1 MAEQGKDG
9 GTTKAAECAPRRA
22 HKGRMRQTNMAIVY
36 VARRRGQHGLC
47 HAQSPAHVLLCA
59 TVCACAAVRYRMRA
73 RPAARVHSYE
83 YSPNLNTTT
92 PTASYSVPRGSDPR
106 WFQRV
111 FRVAPGFRQGG
122 AEVCGAIRRKTR
134 PPTGSTSPESRSSVS
149 IHTAARQVRVTPHH
163 SALPC
168 SA

>member
-1 MAEQGKDG
+1 
-9 GTTKAAECAPRRA
+9 
-22 HKGRMRQTNMAIVY
+22 MRKRGMVENSGENEIGAIALV
-36 VARRRGQHGLC
+36 
-47 HAQSPAHVLLCA
+47 
-59 TVCACAAVRYRMRA
+59 T
-73 RPAARVHSYE
+73 
-83 YSPNLNTTT
+83 YSF
-92 PTASYSVPRGSDPR
+92 PRGSDPR